1 MKTSIFVFNP
11 YPSIGGADTT
21 LLRFVK
27 SVDFKKYNLTY
38 ISLTNINNFSKKIKF
53 IKINSNST
61 FLSFFKI
68 KKIINQD
75 KSPKK
80 IFFSMQYFVNVC
92 TILFL
97 RKIKKLKIFIYEV
110 NHPIELNYSF
120 SHVEFL
126 KKIIIKFLVRKIY
139 HKADLIAANCEE
151 LSKDISFMVRK
162 KVETIYNPCF
172 FKIMQARAKKKISKK
187 INILNI
193 SRFEYQ
199 KDHLTLLKAIQNSK
213 IKNKIKLN
221 LVGYG
226 SQESVIKNYA
236 NKNNIDCKI
245 YKKKTKLS
253 YFYRSNDIFI
263 LTSIYEGLPTVM
275 IEAASHCMPIISSR
289 FKSGSVEILGNG
301 KFGYM
306 FPVGNYKL
314 LAKLLNNFN
323 NKPELFHLKEKK
335 CRKNLSK
342 FSYTNNLKKFNISL
356 KNLSNQ
362 II

>member
-11 YPSIGGADTT
+11 YSSIGGADTT

-38 ISLTNINNFSKKIKF
+38 ISLTNINYFSKKIKF

-120 SHVEFL
+120 SNVEFL

-139 HKADLIAANCEE
+139 HKADLIAANCKE
-151 LSKDISFMVRK
+151 LSKDISLMVRK

-172 FKIMQARAKKKISKK
+172 FKIIQARTKKKITNK

-193 SRFEYQ
+193 ARFEHQ

-213 IKNKIKLN
+213 IKNKIQLN

-245 YKKKTKLS
+245 YKNKTKLS
-253 YFYRSNDIFI
+253 YFYKSNDLFI

-275 IEAASHCMPIISSR
+275 IEAASYCMPIISSK

-301 KFGYM
+301 KFGHM
-306 FPVGNYKL
+306 FPVGDYKL
-314 LAKLLNNFN
+314 LAKLLNKFN
-323 NKPELFHLKEKK
+323 DKPELFYSKEKK

-342 FSYTNNLKKFNISL
+342 FSYINNLKKFNISL

>member
-1 MKTSIFVFNP
+1 
-11 YPSIGGADTT
+11 
-21 LLRFVK
+21 
-27 SVDFKKYNLTY
+27 
-38 ISLTNINNFSKKIKF
+38 
-53 IKINSNST
+53 
-61 FLSFFKI
+61 
-68 KKIINQD
+68 
-75 KSPKK
+75 
-80 IFFSMQYFVNVC
+80 
-92 TILFL
+92 
-97 RKIKKLKIFIYEV
+97 
-110 NHPIELNYSF
+110 
-120 SHVEFL
+120 
-126 KKIIIKFLVRKIY
+126 VRKIY